1 MTQPTGIIWARVS
14 SVEQSYGYS
23 GDQQVKLCRRAA
35 ADRMISV
42 VRVFEIQES
51 GSRSERRKHF
61 REMVNYVLENKIDNI
76 ITWKIDRLARNWRDF
91 FGLQEL
97 IEKGVAIVVVND
109 NRVYDQR
116 SSSSDRFHFRTMGN
130 VAQLEAETIAE
141 RTALGMTAKIQ
152 GGQIT
157 WMAPLGY
164 KNAPDASDPSGRRR
178 TVIIDPERAPS
189 VAKAFELY
197 ATGKHTI
204 SSLTDHLNKQGLRTR
219 QGKPLSRHCVERMLN
234 NVFYV
239 GQFRDKKSG
248 EIRRHTYERFITDD
262 LFSAVQRQLRA
273 SRHKINPNQAP
284 LRFPFK
290 QFLRCGYCGG
300 SITAYSPKPGQR
312 YYDCVASHVKKEGR
326 KKCPEAIIYSERE
339 VERRFTEALGR
350 LYVDDRIAQRVKDS
364 LKEQHQHRHRAAKH
378 DAKYLASEVKRLD
391 DQIDVMYQDHID
403 GKISAERFAR
413 LQEATLAR
421 IAECE
426 AKMAAAR
433 TDNAAYQEQ
442 GSTILDLLKGF
453 KEAFVASDTDG
464 KARILQVLLKKA
476 TLRGKEWEFEFAQPF
491 DVLFSIGELYFK
503 KREWGE

>member
-1 MTQPTGIIWARVS
+1 
-14 SVEQSYGYS
+14 
-23 GDQQVKLCRRAA
+23 
-35 ADRMISV
+35 
-42 VRVFEIQES
+42 
-51 GSRSERRKHF
+51 
-61 REMVNYVLENKIDNI
+61 
-76 ITWKIDRLARNWRDF
+76 
-91 FGLQEL
+91 
-97 IEKGVAIVVVND
+97 
-109 NRVYDQR
+109 
-116 SSSSDRFHFRTMGN
+116 MGN

-141 RTALGMTAKIQ
+141 RTALGMTAKVQ

-178 TVIIDPERAPS
+178 TVVIDPERAPG
-189 VAKAFELY
+189 VQKAFESY
-197 ATGKHTI
+197 ASGKHTI

-219 QGKPLSRHCVERMLN
+219 QGKPLSRHCVEGMLN

-248 EIRRHTYERFITDD
+248 QLRRHTYERFITDD
-262 LFSAVQRQLRA
+262 LFSAVQRQLKA
-273 SRHKINPNQAP
+273 SRHKVNPHQTP

-312 YYDCVASHVKKEGR
+312 YYDCVASHVKRDG
-326 KKCPEAIIYSERE
+326 KKRCPEAIIYSERE

-350 LYVDDRIAQRVKDS
+350 LYVDNTIAQRVKDS
-364 LKEQHQHRHRAAKH
+364 LKEEHQHRHRAAKH
-378 DAKYLASEVKRLD
+378 DANYLAAEVKRLN
-391 DQIDVMYQDHID
+391 DQIDLMYQDRLER
-403 GKISAERFAR
+403 KVSAERFTR

-426 AKMAAAR
+426 AKMATAR

-453 KEAFVASDTDG
+453 KEAFVEADAEG

-476 TLRGKEWEFEFAQPF
+476 ALRGKEWEFEFAQPF

-503 KREWGE
+503 KRMWGEQG